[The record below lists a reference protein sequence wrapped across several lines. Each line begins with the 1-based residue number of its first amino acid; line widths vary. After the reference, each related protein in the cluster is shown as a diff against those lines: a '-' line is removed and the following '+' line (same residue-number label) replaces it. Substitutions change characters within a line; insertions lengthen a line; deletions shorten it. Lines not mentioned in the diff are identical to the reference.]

1 MDEQENK
8 YLALDNWFLTAQ
20 GNRVAHAFA
29 AELMPLYEQFSGQNL
44 LQLGSCGDNIWL
56 PLFKFK
62 NKWIVT
68 PSSIPNKSLLISSLN
83 MLPIDRDS
91 IDCILAPF
99 AVEVFA
105 KGKSVID
112 EIDRVLKPMGY
123 AIFFGINPFSFRG
136 AAFQWGCVRPFN
148 KDNRISLSSSLTL
161 KHALLNRGYRICAYT
176 NIFYIPPIRSSYLI
190 KKLEFLNEMGKMI
203 WPFPAGFYCIIAQK
217 YQYCSPSLKQVIA
230 EPVLVNQ
237 KSALQGIGKY
247 IHD

>member
-8 YLALDNWFLTAQ
+8 YLALDNWFLTAL

-29 AELMPLYEQFSGQNL
+29 TELTQVSDQFNGQNL

-62 NKWIVT
+62 NKWIAT
-68 PSSIPNKSLLISSLN
+68 PSNIPNKSLLISSLN
-83 MLPIDRDS
+83 MLPIERDS
-91 IDCILAPF
+91 IDCVLAPF
-99 AVEVFA
+99 TLEAFA

-112 EIDRVLKPMGY
+112 EIDRVLKSMGY
-123 AIFFGINPFSFRG
+123 AIFFGINPFSFWG
-136 AAFQWGCVRPFN
+136 AAFHWGCVRPFN
-148 KDNRISLSSSLTL
+148 KENRLVLSSSLTL

-176 NIFYIPPIRSSYLI
+176 NIFYIPPVTSPYLI

-217 YQYCSPSLKQVIA
+217 YQYCSTSLKQVRA
-230 EPVLVNQ
+230 KPVLVNQ
-237 KSALQGIGKY
+237 KSVLQGIGKY